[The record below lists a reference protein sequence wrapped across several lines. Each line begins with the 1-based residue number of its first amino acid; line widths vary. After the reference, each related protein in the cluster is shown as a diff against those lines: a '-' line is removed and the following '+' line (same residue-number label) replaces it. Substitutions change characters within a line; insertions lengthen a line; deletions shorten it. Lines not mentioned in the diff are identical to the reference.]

1 MAGRKPNEIK
11 KRYMQISIPE
21 DLEPVFLKFCRDE
34 SMAKKENVTKS
45 DVILAALVYYL
56 SEVKK
61 CDMTIMDKDKER

>member
-11 KRYMQISIPE
+11 KRYMQIGIPE
-21 DLEPVFLKFCRDE
+21 DLEPVLLKFCRDE

-61 CDMTIMDKDKER
+61 CDMTIMDKDKEK